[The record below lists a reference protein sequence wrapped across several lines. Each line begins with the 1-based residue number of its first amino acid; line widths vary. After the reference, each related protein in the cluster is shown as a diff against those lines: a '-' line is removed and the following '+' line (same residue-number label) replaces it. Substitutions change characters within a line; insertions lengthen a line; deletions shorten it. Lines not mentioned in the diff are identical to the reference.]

1 MARTDVAH
9 KHPSD
14 LRMSLQY
21 FIDYRIDGLS
31 VLHPEHWSDSVNR
44 SKHNEHRKMLI
55 SLNQVP
61 EADVARNKTLSGRVR
76 S

>member
-9 KHPSD
+9 KHPSG

-21 FIDYRIDGLS
+21 FIDHRIDGPS
-31 VLHPEHWSDSVNR
+31 VSHPEHWSDSVNR

-61 EADVARNKTLSGRVR
+61 EADVARNKTLLGRVR